1 MDLSLAA
8 PLSDEEL
15 VKLTYLETIIDKGQ
29 FQFLAVGDALRQIKE
44 EKLWRHTHRT
54 FEEYCEERWSFSSN
68 YARRLL
74 KARDVMGVLPPET
87 EVLPENERQA
97 RALMAIP
104 EERRAQVWE
113 EAVKRGGDALRAS
126 RLVPEVFKAMTV
138 EEQSAI
144 RTEARK
150 STAGHTAGLRKS
162 ASNEWYTP
170 TLYLTTIR
178 KMFGG
183 TIDLDPASCE
193 MAQAYVQ
200 ANRYFTQKENGL
212 AIDWEATT
220 VFCNP
225 PYGAVERGGTTVKHW
240 IAKALAEYEDGHAKE
255 VILLLNAFTSSA
267 WFKPLWD
274 HTICFVEKRIQ
285 FVSPT
290 QAGAVQPTHG
300 NVFVYLGPNVERFA
314 ALFSPHGAVVQ
325 RYKQEEF

>member
-1 MDLSLAA
+1 MDLAAAA
-8 PLSDEEL
+8 PLTDEEL
-15 VKLTYLETIIDKGQ
+15 VRLTFLEAVIDRGQ
-29 FQFLAVGDALRQIKE
+29 YQFLAVGDALRQIKDG
-44 EKLWRHTHRT
+44 KLWRHTHRS
-54 FEEYCEERWSFSSN
+54 FEDYCEDRWSFSSN

-97 RALMAIP
+97 RALLAVP
-104 EERRAQVWE
+104 EERRAQVWS

-126 RLVPEVFKAMTV
+126 RLVPEVFKALTA

-144 RTEARK
+144 RAEAKK

-170 TLYLTTIR
+170 TVYINAVK

-183 TIDLDPASCE
+183 SIDLDPASCE
-193 MAQAYVQ
+193 DAQAYVR
-200 ANRYFTQKENGL
+200 ANRYYTQKENGL
-212 AIDWEATT
+212 SLDWKAAS

-225 PYGAVERGGTTVKHW
+225 PYGAVEKGGTTVKHW
-240 IAKALAEYEDGHAKE
+240 VVKALQEYESGNSDQ
-255 VILLLNAFTSSA
+255 VILLVNSFTSSG

-274 HTICFVEKRIQ
+274 HTLCFVDKRIQ

-300 NVFVYLGPNVERFA
+300 NVFVYLGKNVERFS
-314 ALFSPHGAVVQ
+314 ALFSTHGAVVQ